1 MPRHF
6 AELSGDRFEIIHDF
20 LCLIRA
26 AAPAIISPYESQ
38 QEHTD
43 SRHNT
48 ASTV

>member
-26 AAPAIISPYESQ
+26 AAAIISRYESQ
-38 QEHTD
+38 QELTD
-43 SRHNT
+43 ARHNT